1 MRDSSDIRQETF
13 GLHAWEGKFQPM
25 AATHRHHE
33 LELNYVLR
41 GVVTYLIAGSL
52 VTLPARRLCALW
64 GAVPHRAVRPDE
76 HPPEAIWV
84 TVPLRQVLAWQLP
97 GALVRRL
104 LREGIVVENGEHTGD
119 PALLRQW
126 IDDLHAGT
134 AAPRA
139 TLLEIEARLWRL
151 AARLPRRH
159 PSEKARAAM
168 SAGSEIPAAVER
180 LARFLARHYR
190 EPVTMADAARAAH
203 VHPHYAM
210 TLFRRHTGLTLHAYL
225 ILQRVAHA
233 QRLLATTG
241 QGILDV
247 AFASGFA
254 SVSRFYEAFKAQTG
268 VSPRRF
274 RLRLSGKMATPM
286 RNPKKNS

>member
-1 MRDSSDIRQETF
+1 MRDPSDIQHDSY
-13 GLHAWEGKFQPM
+13 GLHAWEGKFRPM

-41 GVVTYLIAGSL
+41 GAVTYLIAGSL

-64 GAVPHRAVRPDE
+64 GAVPHRTVRPDDR
-76 HPPEAIWV
+76 PPEAIWV

-97 GALVRRL
+97 DALVRRL
-104 LREGIVVENGEHTGD
+104 LREGIVVENGEQPGD

-126 IDDLHAGT
+126 IDDLHGGAST
-134 AAPRA
+134 PSRA
-139 TLLEIEARLWRL
+139 MLLEIGARLWRM
-151 AARLPRRH
+151 AARLRRS
-159 PSEKARAAM
+159 PPAEKVRV
-168 SAGSEIPAAVER
+168 GKEIPAAVER
-180 LARFLARHYR
+180 LAGFLAQHYR
-190 EPVTMADAARAAH
+190 EPVSMADAARAAH

-225 ILQRVAHA
+225 TLQRVAHA
-233 QRLLATTG
+233 QRLLATTE

-247 AFASGFA
+247 ALESGFA
-254 SVSRFYEAFKAQTG
+254 SVSRFYEAFKKQTG

-274 RLRLSGKMATPM
+274 RLRLAGQNGIADTESE
-286 RNPKKNS
+286 KNG